1 MIGNARGSHSSPG
14 IYTKEIDLSYA
25 SKTLGITTLGVVGE
39 TLKGPAFEP
48 IKIENWR
55 EFVDYFGG
63 TSSEKFSGSQYPKY
77 ELPYIAKSYLKNSNQ
92 LEVCRV
98 LGLSGY
104 NAGPA
109 WLITANGVEK
119 GEYKEFTTDSNK
131 ANEEYQKLKEE
142 LGEEKVGPS
151 IYGGLD
157 EVPNELYKNE
167 GNKRSYMFI
176 SVDGKFYKWT
186 VERKQ
191 YVVAVLRSRGSYNG
205 NGEGFNPCVD
215 TGVTYDELKYF
226 ASSVT
231 ISQYASASKTIE
243 CDGSYTTGTNATT
256 KVEFEINESDYG
268 RFTIEV
274 TTFEK
279 DSEDKPIV
287 YRYPVSLNA
296 YDKDYILNV
305 IGTNPSD
312 GIAPVFVEELYDVA
326 LGKIAEMSGSTI
338 SSGPLETMMVGLDTN
353 FKPKTPDYP
362 AVLDI
367 YDSGRTYTVSNVGQ
381 TYLDVDNAKI
391 FEVEVKKDSNG
402 KRTYGVNSGTTITTG
417 QVVSV
422 ISTDRLYEC
431 KGVTTGEGSSAT
443 TVYHMEDMSTD
454 INDYKEQFRCAST
467 PWVVSELKGDGT
479 KVEVK
484 KLFRFHTISD
494 GNASNK
500 EVKVSIQNIRP
511 DEGLFDVIVRAF
523 DDMDAT
529 PIVLERFTK
538 CSMVPGTNN
547 FIGFKIGTFDG
558 EYIVKS
564 KYITVEVIVND
575 MTESCIPAGFL
586 GYPVRDWG
594 NKYQNP
600 EMGYNTM
607 VIDDIKPKKQYFG
620 FSNIVGVDV
629 DLFNYKGKNAYDNIN
644 SLSNGFHL
652 DARIEAMG
660 PSFTIKVDD
669 ATGYKF
675 TTVSPVNTV
684 AKASQQQMPK
694 IGSEREMR
702 GTIYEDVNLR
712 KFTVCF
718 YGGFDGWDPYRE
730 SRTNGDAFKANK
742 YKGKVTHGFGANFS
756 QINNPDGLE
765 LSGNCITSDYYAYL
779 AGARQFC
786 NPEAVDINLFA
797 TPGID
802 YVNQKML
809 SQEILDMI
817 EEERGDAIYVM
828 TTPDKPYGNSDSD
841 MYYPAEAVSNLEDAE
856 IDSSYAATYYPWVK
870 YYDADNRVY
879 INLPVTKDVVTAMA
893 YTDNVSYPWFAPAG
907 TVRGSVDCERAHF
920 ITKLEDEDVL
930 YEGMINPIKTFAQ
943 DGVKIWGQ
951 KTMYGADTP
960 LNRINVRRLM
970 LRVKKL
976 ITGACRRLIFEQ
988 NDATVKAQFEGL
1000 VKPILDDIKSKRGI
1014 YDYRLEVN
1022 DSAEARDRLELP
1034 AVIYIKPT
1042 KALEYI
1048 DLSFVIM
1055 PESVAFNE

>member
-63 TSSEKFSGSQYPKY
+63 TSYEKYAGSQYPKY

-109 WLITANGVEK
+109 WLITAEN
-119 GEYKEFTTDSNK
+119 
-131 ANEEYQKLKEE
+131 
-142 LGEEKVGPS
+142 
-151 IYGGLD
+151 
-157 EVPNELYKNE
+157 
-167 GNKRSYMFI
+167 
-176 SVDGKFYKWT
+176 DGDK
-186 VERKQ
+186 

-243 CDGSYTTGTNATT
+243 CDGSYTTGASATT
-256 KVEFEINESDYG
+256 NVEFGINESNYG

-274 TTFEK
+274 ATFEK

-326 LGKIAEMSGSTI
+326 LGKIAEKSGSTI
-338 SSGPLETMMVGLDTN
+338 SSGSLETMKVGLNDN

-402 KRTYGVNSGTTITTG
+402 KRTYGVNTGTTITTG

-431 KGVTTGEGSSAT
+431 TTGTTGEGSAT
-443 TVYHMEDMSTD
+443 TTTYFMKELSTD

-494 GNASNK
+494 GNAANK

-511 DEGLFDVIVRAF
+511 DEGLFDVVVRAF

-538 CSMVPGTNN
+538 CSMVPGTPN

-564 KYITVEVIVND
+564 KYITVEVIAND

-594 NKYQNP
+594 DNYQNP

-652 DARIEAMG
+652 DARIEAMLNEG
-660 PSFTIKVDD
+660 EGNFIIKVDD
-669 ATGYKF
+669 ATGYTF
-675 TTVSPVNTV
+675 TAVSPVNTV
-684 AKASQQQMPK
+684 AKASKQQMPK
-694 IGSEREMR
+694 IGSEQEMR

-742 YKGKVTHGFGANFS
+742 YKGKVTHGFGVNFS

-765 LSGNCITSDYYAYL
+765 LSGKCITSDYYAYL

-786 NPEAVDINLFA
+786 NPEAVDINVFA

-828 TTPDKPYGNSDSD
+828 TTPDKPYGNSDAD
-841 MYYPAEAVSNLEDAE
+841 MYYPAEVVSNLEDAE

-870 YYDADNRVY
+870 YYDADNSVY
-879 INLPVTKDVVTAMA
+879 INLPATKDVVTAMA

>member
-63 TSSEKFSGSQYPKY
+63 TSYEKYAGSQYPKY

-109 WLITANGVEK
+109 WLITAEN
-119 GEYKEFTTDSNK
+119 
-131 ANEEYQKLKEE
+131 
-142 LGEEKVGPS
+142 
-151 IYGGLD
+151 
-157 EVPNELYKNE
+157 
-167 GNKRSYMFI
+167 
-176 SVDGKFYKWT
+176 DGDK
-186 VERKQ
+186 

-243 CDGSYTTGTNATT
+243 CDGSYTTGASATT
-256 KVEFEINESDYG
+256 NVEFGINESNYG

-274 TTFEK
+274 ATFEK

-326 LGKIAEMSGSTI
+326 LGKIAEKSGSTI
-338 SSGPLETMMVGLDTN
+338 SSGSLETMKVGLNDN

-402 KRTYGVNSGTTITTG
+402 KRTYGVNTGTTITTG

-431 KGVTTGEGSSAT
+431 TTGTTGEGSAT
-443 TVYHMEDMSTD
+443 TTTYFMKELSTD

-494 GNASNK
+494 GNAANK

-511 DEGLFDVIVRAF
+511 DEGLFDVVVRAF

-538 CSMVPGTNN
+538 CSMVPGTPN

-564 KYITVEVIVND
+564 KYITVEVIAND

-594 NKYQNP
+594 DNYQNP

-644 SLSNGFHL
+644 SLSDGFHL
-652 DARIEAMG
+652 DARIEAMLNEG
-660 PSFTIKVDD
+660 EGNFIIKVDD
-669 ATGYKF
+669 ATGYTF
-675 TTVSPVNTV
+675 TAVSPVNTV
-684 AKASQQQMPK
+684 AKASKQQMPK
-694 IGSEREMR
+694 IGSEQEMR

-742 YKGKVTHGFGANFS
+742 YKGKVTHGFGVNFS

-765 LSGNCITSDYYAYL
+765 LSGKCITSDYYAYL

-786 NPEAVDINLFA
+786 NPEAVDINVFA

-828 TTPDKPYGNSDSD
+828 TTPDKPYGNSDAD
-841 MYYPAEAVSNLEDAE
+841 MYYPAEVVSNLEDAE

-870 YYDADNRVY
+870 YYDADNSVY
-879 INLPVTKDVVTAMA
+879 INLPATKDVVTAMA

>member
-109 WLITANGVEK
+109 WLITAEK
-119 GEYKEFTTDSNK
+119 DSK
-131 ANEEYQKLKEE
+131 K
-142 LGEEKVGPS
+142 S
-151 IYGGLD
+151 
-157 EVPNELYKNE
+157 
-167 GNKRSYMFI
+167 
-176 SVDGKFYKWT
+176 
-186 VERKQ
+186 
-191 YVVAVLRSRGSYNG
+191 VVAVLRSRGSYNG
-205 NGEGFNPCVD
+205 NGEGFEPCKD

-226 ASSVT
+226 ASAVT
-231 ISQYASASKTIE
+231 ISEYASASKTIE
-243 CDGSYTTGTNATT
+243 CDGDYTTGKSATT
-256 KVEFEINESDYG
+256 KETYEINESNYG

-274 TTFEK
+274 TTFET
-279 DSEDKPIV
+279 DSNGDSIV

-296 YDKDYILNV
+296 FDKDYILNV
-305 IGTNPSD
+305 IGTNPTD

-326 LGKIAEMSGSTI
+326 LGKIAEKGGFTI
-338 SSGPLETMMVGLDTN
+338 SEGLLETMKTGLNDD

-362 AVLDI
+362 AVFDI
-367 YDSGRTYTVSNVGQ
+367 YNSGRTYSVSNVGQ
-381 TYLDVDNAKI
+381 TYLDTDNAKI
-391 FEVEVKKDSNG
+391 YEIEVKKDETTG
-402 KRTYGVNSGTTITTG
+402 KRSYDVNSGTTISVG
-417 QVVSV
+417 EVVLV

-431 KGVTTGEGSSAT
+431 KTETVEGENGAT
-443 TVYHMEDMSTD
+443 TTHNCMEEMTTD

-494 GNASNK
+494 GNAANK

-523 DDMDAT
+523 DDMDST
-529 PIVLERFTK
+529 PTVLERFTK
-538 CSMVPGTNN
+538 CSMVPGTPN

-564 KYITVEVIVND
+564 KYITVEVIAND

-586 GYPVRDWG
+586 GYPVRIWVDG
-594 NKYQNP
+594 YQNP

-652 DARIEAMG
+652 DARIEAMLEEEDAD
-660 PSFTIKVDD
+660 FEVKVDD
-669 ATGYKF
+669 MPGYTF
-675 TTVSPVNTV
+675 TTVSPVNTI
-684 AKASQQQMPK
+684 AKGTEQQMPK
-694 IGSEREMR
+694 IGSEYEMK

-730 SRTNGDAFKANK
+730 SRTNGDAFKGNK
-742 YKGKVTHGFGANFS
+742 YQGKIDNGFGANFS

-765 LSGNCITSDYYAYL
+765 LSGKCITSDYYAYL

-786 NPEAVDINLFA
+786 NPEAVDINVFA

-817 EEERGDAIYVM
+817 EEERGDSIYVM
-828 TTPDKPYGNSDSD
+828 TTPDKPSGNSDND

-870 YYDADNRVY
+870 YYDADNSVY
-879 INLPVTKDVVTAMA
+879 INLPATKDVVTAMA

-1042 KALEYI
+1042 KALEYLSI
-1048 DLSFVIM
+1048 DFVIM

>member
-48 IKIENWR
+48 IKIENWK
-55 EFVDYFGG
+55 EFVNYFGG
-63 TSSEKFSGSQYPKY
+63 TSFEKFSGSQYPKY

-109 WLITANGVEK
+109 WLITAENGKYEK
-119 GEYKEFTTDSNK
+119 IDNLPDGESATTVTTAVTNETEYVGKYVTNSN
-131 ANEEYQKLKEE
+131 EYYEWKSE
-142 LGEEKVGPS
+142 
-151 IYGGLD
+151 
-157 EVPNELYKNE
+157 
-167 GNKRSYMFI
+167 NKC
-176 SVDGKFYKWT
+176 
-186 VERKQ
+186 
-191 YVVAVLRSRGSYNG
+191 VVAVLRSRGSYNG
-205 NGEGFNPCVD
+205 KGEGFNPCTD
-215 TGVTYDELKYF
+215 IGDTYDKLTYF
-226 ASSVT
+226 ATNVALE
-231 ISQYASASKTIE
+231 QYASASRTIE
-243 CDGSYTTGTNATT
+243 CDGTYSDARTDGNTATT
-256 KVEFEINESDYG
+256 ETIGYAINENNYG
-268 RFTIEV
+268 KFTIVV
-274 TTFEK
+274 TGSTST
-279 DSEDKPIV
+279 DT
-287 YRYPVSLNA
+287 YRYPVSLNPA
-296 YDKDYILNV
+296 DKDYILNV
-305 IGTNPSD
+305 IGTTPSD
-312 GIAPVFVEELYDVA
+312 GIAPIFVEELYDVA
-326 LGKIAEMSGSTI
+326 LANMIVKGRVKYISAEPKYI
-338 SSGPLETMMVGLDTN
+338 NNGLN
-353 FKPKTPDYP
+353 EEMCALTPDFEP
-362 AVLDI
+362 VFGI
-367 YDSGRTYTVSNVGQ
+367 YDSAATYNVNSVGR
-381 TYLDVDNAKI
+381 TYLDVNNAKI
-391 FEVEVKKDSNG
+391 YTVVIGKNNTTG
-402 KRTYGVNSGTTITTG
+402 KREYKVDSGTTINSG
-417 QVVSV
+417 QCVYVLSE
-422 ISTDRLYEC
+422 DRLYVH
-431 KGVTTGEGSSAT
+431 KGTEGL
-443 TVYHMEDMSTD
+443 VKIDTD
-454 INDYKEQFRCAST
+454 INDYKEQYRCAST

-494 GNASNK
+494 GNAANK

-511 DEGLFDVIVRAF
+511 DEGLFDVVVRAF
-523 DDMDAT
+523 DDMDSMPT
-529 PIVLERFTK
+529 VLERFTK

-564 KYITVEVIVND
+564 KYVTVEVIAND

-586 GYPVRDWG
+586 GYPIRVWG
-594 NKYQNP
+594 DNINNP

-607 VIDDIKPKKQYFG
+607 VIEDIKPKKQYFG
-620 FSNIVGVDV
+620 FSNLKGIDI
-629 DLFNYKGKNAYDNIN
+629 DLFNYKGKCAYDRVD
-644 SLSNGFHL
+644 SMSDGFHL
-652 DARIEAMG
+652 DARIEAMTNAT
-660 PSFTIKVDD
+660 SADTVADFVIKVDD

-684 AKASQQQMPK
+684 AKAAQQQMPK
-694 IGSEREMR
+694 IGSEREME

-712 KFTVCF
+712 KFTMCF
-718 YGGFDGWDPYRE
+718 YGGFDGWDPYRD
-730 SRTNGDAFKANK
+730 SRTNTNEFKANK
-742 YKGKVTHGFGANFS
+742 YNGKVEHGFGANFS
-756 QINNPDGLE
+756 QINNPEGLE
-765 LSGNCITSDYYAYL
+765 LTGNCITSDYYAYL

-786 NPEAVDINLFA
+786 NPEAVDINIFA

-802 YVNQKML
+802 YVNHTML
-809 SQEILDMI
+809 SQEILSMV
-817 EEERGDAIYVM
+817 EEERGDTLYVM
-828 TTPDKPYGNSDSD
+828 TTPDKPFGNDDAD
-841 MYYPAEAVSNLEDAE
+841 MYYPDEVVSNLEDAE

-870 YYDADNRVY
+870 YYDADNSVY
-879 INLPVTKDVVTAMA
+879 INLPATKDVVSAMA
-893 YTDNVSYPWFAPAG
+893 FTDNVSYPWFAPAG
-907 TVRGSVDCERAHF
+907 TVRGAVDCERAHF
-920 ITKLEDEDVL
+920 ITKLEDEDTL
-930 YEGMINPIKTFAQ
+930 YEGMINPIKTFAA

-1042 KALEYI
+1042 KALEYLSI
-1048 DLSFVIM
+1048 DFVIM